1 MNKNLGKSNLFKIE
15 NSTSE
20 LLEFQQFDTDFILIH
35 TLKEVLSGK
44 LLKVQIQDDL
54 IFHEDV
60 SETIEK
66 IHNSTFRDKIQ
77 V

>member
-1 MNKNLGKSNLFKIE
+1 MNKNLGKSNLFKLE

-20 LLEFQQFDTDFILIH
+20 LLDFQQIDTDIILIH
-35 TLKEVLSGK
+35 TLKEILSGK
-44 LLKVQIQDDL
+44 LLKVQMQDDL
-54 IFHEDV
+54 VFHDDL

-66 IHNSTFRDKIQ
+66 IHNSTFRVKIQ